1 MLARTAVAIWQTD
14 CTWEGEMKPQPTSS
28 RQNRVLMA
36 LAAAWIVLS
45 LAIGGAVSAS
55 ETRAA
60 GRDDLGLGG
69 GAALTP

>member
-1 MLARTAVAIWQTD
+1 
-14 CTWEGEMKPQPTSS
+14 MKPQPTSS